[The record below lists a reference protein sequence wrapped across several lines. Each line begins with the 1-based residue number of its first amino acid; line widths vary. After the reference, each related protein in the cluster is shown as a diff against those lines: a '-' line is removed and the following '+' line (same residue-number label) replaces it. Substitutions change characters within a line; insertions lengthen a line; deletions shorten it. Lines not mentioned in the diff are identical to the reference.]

1 MLFRLQFG
9 GRDVD
14 VIKMETR
21 IVYDGVYTYRF
32 NEGANSGVL
41 NIVPASN
48 SRAACAMADVNI
60 SFDDAERST
69 GVIVSGTVT
78 ETGPDIDFSI
88 DGVPRP
94 MGRLDVPR
102 APGLSFRRSAVQ
114 DEGKVLAE
122 RVIRD
127 LDQLHAVKAGNGRS
141 LGLVI
146 RLAVINGFNAMGA
159 QRLHA

>member
-60 SFDDAERST
+60 SFDDAEMST

-94 MGRLDVPR
+94 MAGWTC
-102 APGLSFRRSAVQ
+102 
-114 DEGKVLAE
+114 
-122 RVIRD
+122 RVHRD
-127 LDQLHAVKAGNGRS
+127 
-141 LGLVI
+141 
-146 RLAVINGFNAMGA
+146 
-159 QRLHA
+159 

>member
-1 MLFRLQFG
+1 MKKFFPVLCLVPVTVCGLLCGCGGGSGKSGDDRSVSLSGQQVSLFEGGDMLFRLQFG

-32 NEGANSGVL
+32 NESANSGVL

-94 MGRLDVPR
+94 MAGWTC
-102 APGLSFRRSAVQ
+102 
-114 DEGKVLAE
+114 
-122 RVIRD
+122 RVHRD
-127 LDQLHAVKAGNGRS
+127 
-141 LGLVI
+141 
-146 RLAVINGFNAMGA
+146 
-159 QRLHA
+159 

>member
-1 MLFRLQFG
+1 M
-9 GRDVD
+9 
-14 VIKMETR
+14 
-21 IVYDGVYTYRF
+21 
-32 NEGANSGVL
+32 

-94 MGRLDVPR
+94 MAGWTC
-102 APGLSFRRSAVQ
+102 
-114 DEGKVLAE
+114 
-122 RVIRD
+122 RVHRD
-127 LDQLHAVKAGNGRS
+127 
-141 LGLVI
+141 
-146 RLAVINGFNAMGA
+146 
-159 QRLHA
+159 

>member
-60 SFDDAERST
+60 SFDDAE
-69 GVIVSGTVT
+69 VT

-94 MGRLDVPR
+94 MAGWTC
-102 APGLSFRRSAVQ
+102 
-114 DEGKVLAE
+114 
-122 RVIRD
+122 RVHRD
-127 LDQLHAVKAGNGRS
+127 
-141 LGLVI
+141 
-146 RLAVINGFNAMGA
+146 
-159 QRLHA
+159 

>member
-78 ETGPDIDFSI
+78 EPDRTLISPLTAF
-88 DGVPRP
+88 
-94 MGRLDVPR
+94 R
-102 APGLSFRRSAVQ
+102 APWPAGRAACTGIEFPQISSPGRGESA
-114 DEGKVLAE
+114 G
-122 RVIRD
+122 
-127 LDQLHAVKAGNGRS
+127 
-141 LGLVI
+141 
-146 RLAVINGFNAMGA
+146 
-159 QRLHA
+159 

>member
-78 ETGPDIDFSI
+78 ETGPD
-88 DGVPRP
+88 
-94 MGRLDVPR
+94 VPR